1 MPRLLHNSALVIV
14 DMQNGFCHPDGS
26 FSKLTLPVSR
36 HTAIVPAISLLRAW
50 SHSRNIPVIFT
61 RLEFDADYSDSGL
74 VMADQPQLRKLSAFV
89 RGTWDAAIVDE
100 LKPREGEYILS
111 KTRNTAFYETELE
124 ALLEKLGI
132 EQLLVTGVGTNV
144 CVESTVR
151 DAWTRGFR
159 CLTVSD
165 ATATLSDEDHQA
177 SLRSMG
183 WFGGTVSTG
192 EIIDE

>member
-1 MPRLLHNSALVIV
+1 MSRLLHNSALLIV

-50 SHSRNIPVIFT
+50 SHSHNIPVIFT

-111 KTRNTAFYETELE
+111 KTRNTALLQKLE
-124 ALLEKLGI
+124 V